1 MRRPHRG
8 LVRVHSAYVC
18 AFATSAVVAALTVSS
33 RATAQPTEPS
43 ALALRADLAPADAGA
58 WHLEQCIAGI
68 TYGAPLKW
76 AVSYGGGVLRES
88 NGGPDMC
95 ALAVA
100 KIGIGGAQGSLGAGT
115 SFAPW
120 GTGVMFTGNVL
131 RTFGSPLK
139 ATPRRTYV
147 GASLHLWPALA
158 LGGEIGY
165 YVRLGD
171 AVGASSSGKRLVA
184 WSAGFGF

>member
-1 MRRPHRG
+1 MG
-8 LVRVHSAYVC
+8 LMMVSGTVPFTIDAQHTPIGAM
-18 AFATSAVVAALTVSS
+18 ATRTDASLTY
-33 RATAQPTEPS
+33 AEN
-43 ALALRADLAPADAGA
+43 DA

-76 AVSYGGGVLRES
+76 ALSYGGGLLHES
-88 NGGPDMC
+88 NTGPDVC

-100 KIGIGGAQGSLGAGT
+100 KIGIGGAQGSIGAGT

-120 GTGVMFTGNVL
+120 GTGVMITGNLL
-131 RTFGSPLK
+131 RTFGAPLK

-147 GASLHLWPALA
+147 GASLHLWPVLA

-171 AVGASSSGKRLVA
+171 PPGASTVGKRLVA

>member
-1 MRRPHRG
+1 MLHAHRALIGLMMVSGTVPLPMDAQQTPIGAIAPRP
-8 LVRVHSAYVC
+8 
-18 AFATSAVVAALTVSS
+18 
-33 RATAQPTEPS
+33 
-43 ALALRADLAPADAGA
+43 DAPADTDA
-58 WHLEQCIAGI
+58 WHSEQCIAGF

-76 AVSYGGGVLRES
+76 ALSYGGGLLHES
-88 NGGPDMC
+88 NTGPDVC

-100 KIGIGGAQGSLGAGT
+100 KIGIGGAQASIGAGT

-120 GTGVMFTGNVL
+120 GTGVMITGNVV
-131 RTFGSPLK
+131 RTFGAPLK

-147 GASLHLWPALA
+147 GASLHLWPVLA

-165 YVRLGD
+165 YVRLAD
-171 AVGASSSGKRLVA
+171 ADGASTSGKHLVA